1 MPTKEPFQYAL
12 EPREVE
18 PGMRWL
24 ALRLKNIGTQNL
36 TALDVKLNSLDA
48 YSISVGGTGSYI
60 ALLEPQEEKTRAFQ
74 VSANITTQVYASVD
88 GYEDGQ
94 PFHWE
99 SPALRIQVGREV
111 AELLSMFAITE
122 PYPPAGEHI
131 RCEATLRGLQPSEG
145 LSLEFWIDTPDGGIE
160 ELARMATKQ
169 MAAGEQTAYS
179 VEFTPEE
186 EGAYTVHAY
195 LYDGVRRIGHETDVV
210 YVVKG

>member
-12 EPREVE
+12 EPREME

-24 ALRLKNIGTQNL
+24 ALSLRNIGSQNL

-48 YSISVGGTGSYI
+48 YSIGVGGTGSYV

-74 VSANITTQVYASVD
+74 ISANITTQVYASVD
-88 GYEDGQ
+88 GYRDGR

-99 SPALRIQVGREV
+99 SPALRIQVGRDV

-122 PYPPAGEHI
+122 PYPPAGERI
-131 RCEATLRGLQPSEG
+131 RCEATLYGLQPNEG
-145 LSLEFWIDTPDGGIE
+145 LNLEFWIDTPDGGIE
-160 ELARMATKQ
+160 ELARMATQQ
-169 MAAGEQTAYS
+169 MAAGEQATYS

-186 EGAYTVHAY
+186 EGTYTVHAY